1 MGQIILN
8 VVGLFSMILLGFAM
22 KRIGILSKA
31 DGSIL
36 SKIILNVTLPAA
48 IILNLAQMEVQISAL
63 SLIVI
68 AVAITIGQIGIA
80 FMMTRKDSNALQ
92 QFAMYCGSGFNI
104 GNFAIPFAQS
114 FYPLGI
120 PLISLFDMGNSIM
133 LAGGTTV
140 LIEYLLKKRTTF
152 EPGKIIL
159 NLLRSP
165 TFTVYLV
172 MLVIRSVRWQ
182 LPSAFISIVQPIG
195 LANTF
200 LSMFMIGLFLDFRLP
215 KHTTKTVVNI
225 LALRYG
231 SAFVLFGLFYLLP
244 LPTLLKPVLCLLVF
258 APIPLFG
265 VINSVLAGMEEEA
278 VGFVSSASFLISM
291 PLMTMVLV
299 LFGLA

>member
-22 KRIGILSKA
+22 KRIGILSKT

>member
-22 KRIGILSKA
+22 KRIGMLSKA

>member
-165 TFTVYLV
+165 TFTIYLV

>member
-291 PLMTMVLV
+291 PLMTMVLI

>member
-8 VVGLFSMILLGFAM
+8 VVGLFSMILLGYVM
-22 KRIGILSKA
+22 KRNAILSKA

-36 SKIILNVTLPAA
+36 SKIILNITLPAA
-48 IILNLAQMEVQISAL
+48 IILNLAQMEIQVEAL
-63 SLIVI
+63 SLIFI
-68 AVAITIGQIGIA
+68 AVVITIGQIVIA
-80 FMMTRKDSNALQ
+80 CLMTRKENNALQ

-140 LIEYLLKKRTTF
+140 LIEFILKKRTSF
-152 EPGKIIL
+152 EPGKILL

-165 TFTVYLV
+165 TFTVYLL
-172 MLVIRSVRWQ
+172 MLLIRSVDWQ
-182 LPSAFISIVQPIG
+182 LPAAFLGLVQPIG

-215 KHTTKTVVNI
+215 KHTTKTVINI
-225 LALRYG
+225 LVLRYG
-231 SAFVLFGLFYLLP
+231 SAVVLCSLFYLLP
-244 LPTLLKPVLCLLVF
+244 IPMLLKPVLCLLVF

-265 VINSVLAGMEEEA
+265 VINAVLAGMEEEA
-278 VGFVSSASFLISM
+278 VGFVSSVSFLISM
-291 PLMTMVLV
+291 PLMTMVLII
-299 LFGLA
+299 FGLA

>member
-140 LIEYLLKKRTTF
+140 LIEYLLKKLTTF

>member
-36 SKIILNVTLPAA
+36 SKIILNVT
-48 IILNLAQMEVQISAL
+48 LNLAQMEVQISAL

-278 VGFVSSASFLISM
+278 VGFVSSNL
-291 PLMTMVLV
+291 
-299 LFGLA
+299 

>member
-172 MLVIRSVRWQ
+172 MLVVRSVRWQ

>member
-1 MGQIILN
+1 
-8 VVGLFSMILLGFAM
+8 MILLGFAM

>member
-200 LSMFMIGLFLDFRLP
+200 LSMFMIGLFLDFRLT

>member
-278 VGFVSSASFLISM
+278 VGFVSSNL
-291 PLMTMVLV
+291 
-299 LFGLA
+299 

>member
-8 VVGLFSMILLGFAM
+8 VLGLFSMILLGFAM

-68 AVAITIGQIGIA
+68 AVAITVGQIGIA
-80 FMMTRKDSNALQ
+80 FLMTRRDSNALQ

-172 MLVIRSVRWQ
+172 MLVIRSMRWQ
-182 LPSAFISIVQPIG
+182 LPSAFISVVQPIG

-244 LPTLLKPVLCLLVF
+244 LPILLKPVLCLLVF

-291 PLMTMVLV
+291 PLMTMVLI

>member
-92 QFAMYCGSGFNI
+92 RFAMYCGSGFNI

>member
-80 FMMTRKDSNALQ
+80 FMMTRQDSNALQ

>member
-8 VVGLFSMILLGFAM
+8 VLGLFSMILLGFAM

-68 AVAITIGQIGIA
+68 AVAITVGQIGIA

-291 PLMTMVLV
+291 PLMTMVLI

>member
-8 VVGLFSMILLGFAM
+8 VVGLFSMILLGYGM
-22 KRIGILSKA
+22 KRMGLLSKA

-48 IILNLAQMEVQISAL
+48 IILNLAQMEVQASAL
-63 SLIVI
+63 SLILI
-68 AVAITIGQIGIA
+68 AVVITIGQIVIA
-80 FMMTRKDSNALQ
+80 YWMTRKDSNPLQ

-140 LIEYLLKKRTTF
+140 LIEYILKKRTTF
-152 EPGKIIL
+152 EPGKILL

-172 MLVIRSVRWQ
+172 MLIVRSIDWQ
-182 LPSAFISIVQPIG
+182 LPTAFLGLVQPIG

-215 KHTTKTVVNI
+215 KHTTKTVINI
-225 LALRYG
+225 LVLRLSCFSCFIYCRYR
-231 SAFVLFGLFYLLP
+231 L
-244 LPTLLKPVLCLLVF
+244 
-258 APIPLFG
+258 
-265 VINSVLAGMEEEA
+265 
-278 VGFVSSASFLISM
+278 
-291 PLMTMVLV
+291 
-299 LFGLA
+299 